1 MEKIMNEAK
10 ELAQVSHNKD
20 EADDDIDP
28 DDGRANLQDG
38 SDGTLS
44 DDDRASPEV

>member
-10 ELAQVSHNKD
+10 EAVGINCNKD
-20 EADDDIDP
+20 EVGDDVDP
-28 DDGRANLQDG
+28 EDDYANLQDG